1 MLPRLI
7 RPPRL
12 RTTGVEGDVQR
23 LPLARAAAVYAAAIT
38 ATVLVLALGT
48 FIAPLPMTASET
60 TLTSSPLWNL
70 AAIIARSSY

>member
-1 MLPRLI
+1 
-7 RPPRL
+7 
-12 RTTGVEGDVQR
+12 
-23 LPLARAAAVYAAAIT
+23 VYAAAIT

-60 TLTSSPLWNL
+60 TLTSSPLWSL

>member
-12 RTTGVEGDVQR
+12 RTSGVEGAVRR

-38 ATVLVLALGT
+38 VTVLVLALGT
-48 FIAPLPMTASET
+48 FITPPLMTAGET
-60 TLTSSPLWNL
+60 TLTSSPLWSL